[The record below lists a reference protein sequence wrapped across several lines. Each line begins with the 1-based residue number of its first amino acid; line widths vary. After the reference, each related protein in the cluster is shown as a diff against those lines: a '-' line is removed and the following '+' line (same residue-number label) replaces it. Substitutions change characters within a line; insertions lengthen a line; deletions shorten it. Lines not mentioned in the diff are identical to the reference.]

1 MQFNSLYCAT
11 TDVNKAYARVFKRRC
26 PRNLR
31 TTDGQPVCNC
41 CLRVGHVAKYCRNR
55 RHVLSPDQIE
65 KHNNAHK
72 FTAVLASQ
80 EETTQ
85 VEESPQLEES
95 LTVKPPGLVKVSDIE
110 IQAQEPSPSLG
121 CKVEEELDFLTLV
134 GKEINRLRNIAVD
147 LEKLM
152 SESWRESKDKQMDAS
167 DSEEVDDLQRDLV
180 SRAIVGVTQKLIG
193 IVSTQVH
200 KHPFVMPQD
209 TRQCSQRFDERSNIG
224 QKITAMNYGNFVT

>member
-1 MQFNSLYCAT
+1 MQFNPFYCAT
-11 TDVNKAYARVFKRRC
+11 TDVNKAYARVSKRRC

-65 KHNNAHK
+65 KHE
-72 FTAVLASQ
+72 VLVSQ

-85 VEESPQLEES
+85 VKESPQLEES
-95 LTVKPPGLVKVSDIE
+95 LAVKPPGLVKVSDIE
-110 IQAQEPSPSLG
+110 IQAQETSPSLG
-121 CKVEEELDFLTLV
+121 CKVEKETDFLTLV

-152 SESWRESKDKQMDAS
+152 SGSWRESEDKQMDA
-167 DSEEVDDLQRDLV
+167 SEEVDDLQRDLV

-193 IVSTQVH
+193 IVSTQVY

-209 TRQCSQRFDERSNIG
+209 TRQCSQRFDERSDIG
-224 QKITAMNYGNFVT
+224 HQKITAMNYGNFVT